1 MAQFQPLTDTSMPY
15 FLNNRT
21 TSSSSLKTRQR
32 ETYEASHDVVSR
44 PLAPQLQ
51 ITLADGDSDD
61 EDHLRGRRPS
71 LTPDNSYPACELPFS
86 SEPALESELET
97 ELPPL
102 KKLRSSRNGGVSED
116 GVDSGFCPETVR
128 GILTKKD
135 HSSQSSPE
143 GSGHSSPV
151 QMSPI
156 SQELSSLPLSRA
168 HTVNSRPD
176 PRPTSRRNSSCQSAV
191 SSLNSNKTVR
201 FATEKSPPTCNPLC
215 QRHQPSDHPASR
227 CSCHLENPVAT
238 VMYLTH
244 SAKVYDRTSI
254 VVEKSLRLPPRQDA
268 SECGRWVQRCE
279 SSTAVEG
286 RERSRLGSCSPTP
299 NFNSDDTASRNKDC
313 EAWRDKNHA
322 IASNVPEGVNKDTF
336 PRSPPSTSF
345 PSMATHTSG
354 LNLQQF
360 RKQEQFEE
368 DLDDE
373 DEEARSETEV
383 DDDDEVDCSVGTWS
397 QGQVFKDDDILG
409 GF

>member
-1 MAQFQPLTDTSMPY
+1 MAQFQPLANTSMPY

-32 ETYEASHDVVSR
+32 ETYEASHDPVSR
-44 PLAPQLQ
+44 PHTPQLKF
-51 ITLADGDSDD
+51 TLPDGDSDD
-61 EDHLRGRRPS
+61 EDEVRCRRPS
-71 LTPDNSYPACELPFS
+71 IPDTSYPACELPFS
-86 SEPALESELET
+86 SEPALESELEI

-116 GVDSGFCPETVR
+116 GEDSGFCPETVR

-135 HSSQSSPE
+135 QSFQSSPE

-151 QMSPI
+151 QTSPV
-156 SQELSSLPLSRA
+156 SQEPASLPLSKA
-168 HTVNSRPD
+168 HVLNGCPD
-176 PRPTSRRNSSCQSAV
+176 PRPSSRRNSSCQSAV

-201 FATEKSPPTCNPLC
+201 FATGNSPPTCNTLC
-215 QRHQPSDHPASR
+215 QRHQPSDDTTTTR

-268 SECGRWVQRCE
+268 SECGRWVPRCE
-279 SSTAVEG
+279 SSTALEG
-286 RERSRLGSCSPTP
+286 RERSKLGLCSPIQNP
-299 NFNSDDTASRNKDC
+299 ESDQTASRNKDC

-322 IASNVPEGVNKDTF
+322 ITSDECQGIFQDTF
-336 PRSPPSTSF
+336 TSSPSLMSF
-345 PSMATHTSG
+345 PSMASHPSS

-373 DEEARSETEV
+373 DEEAESETEV
-383 DDDDEVDCSVGTWS
+383 DDDDEVDCSGGTWS

>member
-1 MAQFQPLTDTSMPY
+1 MAQFQPLADTSMPY
-15 FLNNRT
+15 FLHNRT
-21 TSSSSLKTRQR
+21 SSSSSLKTRQR
-32 ETYEASHDVVSR
+32 ETYEASHTIA
-44 PLAPQLQ
+44 PTPQLK
-51 ITLADGDSDD
+51 ITLPDGDCDDDD
-61 EDHLRGRRPS
+61 EPRGRRPS
-71 LTPDNSYPACELPFS
+71 ITPDNSYPACELPFS

-116 GVDSGFCPETVR
+116 AEDSGFCPETVR

-135 HSSQSSPE
+135 QSSQSSPE
-143 GSGHSSPV
+143 GSSNSSPIHT
-151 QMSPI
+151 SPV
-156 SQELSSLPLSRA
+156 SQEPGSLPLSNA
-168 HTVNSRPD
+168 YALHGCPD

-201 FATEKSPPTCNPLC
+201 FAPGNSPPTCNLMC
-215 QRHQPSDHPASR
+215 QRHQPSNHTTSR

-254 VVEKSLRLPPRQDA
+254 VVEKSLRLPPRADA

-279 SSTAVEG
+279 SPVAVE
-286 RERSRLGSCSPTP
+286 SRDRPGLGSCSPTQ
-299 NFNSDDTASRNKDC
+299 NSKRDETTSRNKDC
-313 EAWRDKNHA
+313 EAWRDKNNA
-322 IASNVPEGVNKDTF
+322 ITSNDPEGVAKDIFT
-336 PRSPPSTSF
+336 RSPPPTSF
-345 PSMATHTSG
+345 PSMTTHTSS
-354 LNLQQF
+354 LSLQHF

-368 DLDDE
+368 DLDDEDE

-383 DDDDEVDCSVGTWS
+383 DDDDEVDCSGGTWS